1 MDFILF
7 WTVNACCTR
16 GGKVIH
22 GTGVEIVMFVLT
34 LVFWGIPWMIN
45 VARTNFRM
53 REYYNTVG
61 YEKDWLIKNGTY
73 WFQQVFAV
81 VFKAMLVLVVTM
93 CVVEQLK

>member
-1 MDFILF
+1 
-7 WTVNACCTR
+7 
-16 GGKVIH
+16 
-22 GTGVEIVMFVLT
+22 MFVLT
-34 LVFWGIPWMIN
+34 LVFWGIAWMIN

-53 REYYNTVG
+53 REYYNTVE
-61 YEKDWLIKNGTY
+61 YEKDWLVKNGTY